1 MNSLVGYTGFVGSN
15 LNAAGVFDGKYNTKN
30 IEMAYGT
37 EPDLLVY
44 AGVRAAKFLA
54 NKNPEEDWQ
63 SVRTALL
70 NIRAINPKKL
80 VLISTVDVYQ
90 QPVGVDETSRI
101 EENGLHPYG
110 LNRYRLEQA
119 VREEY
124 PEALILRFPGLFG
137 QNLKKNFI
145 YDMIT
150 LIPSMLSEAKYHELA
165 AQSAIIDKAYKKQEN
180 GFWKYDTYDMEQNVL
195 KKEFQRLGFTA
206 LNFTDSRGI
215 FQFYSL
221 QHLWEHIQL
230 AMSAGL
236 HLLNLATEPVS
247 AAEIYEFVYGQTF
260 KNEMNRPVP
269 NYDFRTR
276 YAAVFGGKNGYI
288 CQRDQVL
295 EEIKAFVEGYK

>member
-124 PEALILRFPGLFG
+124 PEALILRLPGLFG

-165 AQSAIIDKAYKKQEN
+165 AQSASIDKAYNKQEN

-195 KKEFQRLGFTA
+195 KKEFQRLG
-206 LNFTDSRGI
+206 L
-215 FQFYSL
+215 
-221 QHLWEHIQL
+221 
-230 AMSAGL
+230 
-236 HLLNLATEPVS
+236 
-247 AAEIYEFVYGQTF
+247 
-260 KNEMNRPVP
+260 
-269 NYDFRTR
+269 
-276 YAAVFGGKNGYI
+276 
-288 CQRDQVL
+288 
-295 EEIKAFVEGYK
+295 